1 MNKVVVRFTDG
12 KTLKGETNDF
22 LPTKNLFHV
31 SVQGSTPDT
40 KPQEV
45 KVSDLKAVYF
55 VKSLEGDPVR
65 RKSNEFPPFA
75 PVPGRRV
82 KVTFKDGEVLVGT
95 TQGYQPGRPGFF
107 LVPAD
112 EHSNNER
119 CYIVTPSTKSV
130 EYV

>member
-22 LPTKNLFHV
+22 LPAKNIFHV
-31 SVQGSTPDT
+31 SVQGSAPDS

-45 KVSDLKAVYF
+45 KVSDLKALYF
-55 VKSLEGDPVR
+55 VKNLDGDPR
-65 RKSNEFPPFA
+65 YHKSNEFPPFA

-107 LVPAD
+107 LLPAD
-112 EHSNNER
+112 PNSNNER
-119 CYIVTPSTKSV
+119 CFIVTPSTKSV
-130 EYV
+130 DYV